1 MILNPDDYI
10 RVVDAKGL
18 PVLWTETFEVPLC
31 VGVDAGCGGIQGPL
45 FEDGSFDFVCIPDNK
60 G

>member
-1 MILNPDDYI
+1 MLLDRDSPSYPLELRSND
-10 RVVDAKGL
+10 GL
-18 PVLWTETFEVPLC
+18 ETMRKAVLLR

-45 FEDGSFDFVCIPDNK
+45 FEDGSFEFVCIPQPR